1 MQPLCFPN
9 NVACVM
15 QIDEFESATGHR
27 ICATV
32 RVPRPPPFLHLAPL
46 CVPVTHVLAFT
57 GPRFLHLFDTPVA
70 TAAVTPTVGTDDV
83 RSPQAADDRPS
94 TTHAHRPCHHSG
106 SHCDASAMERS
117 PGCQQWRS
125 ANEAMGGLSS
135 SACMHSDIALSRYG
149 AEQWHR
155 LASRSTDIRSL
166 YALLPIGCP
175 QSFGHPARAL
185 R

>member
-9 NVACVM
+9 SVACVM

-32 RVPRPPPFLHLAPL
+32 RVPRPPPFLHQPPL
-46 CVPVTHVLAFT
+46 CVAVTHVLAFT

-83 RSPQAADDRPS
+83 RSP
-94 TTHAHRPCHHSG
+94 G
-106 SHCDASAMERS
+106 S
-117 PGCQQWRS
+117 QQWRS
-125 ANEAMGGLSS
+125 ANEAVGGLSS

-155 LASRSTDIRSL
+155 LASRCTDIRSL
-166 YALLPIGCP
+166 HALLLSGCP
-175 QSFGHPARAL
+175 QSCGHPTRAL
-185 R
+185 G